1 MDEADFAPD
10 ECECAEAREAVSGYN
25 EESSLPPPDEEEEDE
40 EDEDERPKLAPW
52 W

>member
-10 ECECAEAREAVSGYN
+10 ECECAEAREAVSGYR
-25 EESSLPPPDEEEEDE
+25 EDSSPLPDEEEEEDDE

-52 W
+52 